1 MDGLLNRLSLSGVGC
16 HIGFEFVGA
25 FGYADDLNLLAPTL
39 RALRIMIKIC
49 ESYADEFS
57 IKFNGSKSKLI
68 EYKGLNN
75 VLPRGRNV
83 LIAGRRYREDVTVN
97 DAPVEQKESEV
108 HLGHRISPDHQG
120 ASVRKGLS
128 DFWTQFNCFNA
139 RFGRFPSTVQF
150 KLFSTF
156 CMSMYGC
163 AIFKIADSRS
173 LFAAHRK
180 AIRKM
185 FRLPWTTH
193 CAVIDTI
200 QTPTEII
207 LMDRFSK
214 FLDSCLKLSG
224 HPVRLVMLG
233 ALDDKRS
240 LAYQNFEYCRQNRNN
255 AILRANH
262 LIASSE
268 YDINVLFDMCDVR
281 DGLLTCSNF
290 GPSQIRDIIHCI
302 CLE

>member
-1 MDGLLNRLSLSGVGC
+1 MNR
-16 HIGFEFVGA
+16 
-25 FGYADDLNLLAPTL
+25 
-39 RALRIMIKIC
+39 
-49 ESYADEFS
+49 SYADEFS